1 MIPTHN
7 RRDIINYRKE
17 KALALLDEVKML
29 IDLKFANSAIN
40 RMYYA
45 CYHAVSALMLRHE
58 IIVKSHKGLR
68 QMFGSNFVRTG
79 IIPSEDARIFARI
92 YDKRQSS
99 DYDDFYDISIE
110 DVRKL
115 YPQIKNFV
123 NLILSLIDNK

>member
-45 CYHAVSALMLRHE
+45 CYHAVSALMLQHE
-58 IIVKSHKGLR
+58 VEVKSHKGLR

-79 IIPSEDARIFARI
+79 IIPSEDARMFA
-92 YDKRQSS
+92 SC
-99 DYDDFYDISIE
+99 
-110 DVRKL
+110 
-115 YPQIKNFV
+115 
-123 NLILSLIDNK
+123 ILK